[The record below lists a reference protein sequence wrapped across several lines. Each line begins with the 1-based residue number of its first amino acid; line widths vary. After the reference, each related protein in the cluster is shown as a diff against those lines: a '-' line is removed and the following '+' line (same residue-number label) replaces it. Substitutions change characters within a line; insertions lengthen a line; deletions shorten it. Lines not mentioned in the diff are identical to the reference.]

1 MCSACDTNTEQTN
14 SITLTIQSRNGNLQT
29 GWQPNFGLPAAAAA
43 AENACRFTKL
53 AHHSDDS
60 G

>member
-14 SITLTIQSRNGNLQT
+14 SITLTIQSRNGNLQA
-29 GWQPNFGLPAAAAA
+29 GWQPNFGLPAA